1 MGSKLAPVFVTIAFL
16 LFAACS
22 PSASGTATP
31 TAAAAT
37 ATPATA
43 TATPATATATP
54 TSTGTPAATATTAA
68 GGCTNGATG
77 SQTVTIAG
85 FAFAPATLS
94 VPAGTTVTWTNQDA
108 TTHTATADDGT
119 SFDCTPIGAG
129 ASMSFTFATP
139 GTFAYHCAIH
149 PTMKATITVT

>member
-1 MGSKLAPVFVTIAFL
+1 MGSKLPPVLVTIALL

-22 PSASGTATP
+22 PSATSTATP
-31 TAAAAT
+31 TAAVAS
-37 ATPATA
+37 ATPATE
-43 TATPATATATP
+43 TASP
-54 TSTGTPAATATTAA
+54 TEAGTPAATATTAA
-68 GGCTNGATG
+68 GGCTDGATG

-85 FAFAPATLS
+85 FAFSPATLS

-108 TTHTATADDGT
+108 TAHTATADDGT
-119 SFDCTPIGAG
+119 SFDCNPIGAG

-139 GTFAYHCAIH
+139 GTFAYHCSIH

>member
-1 MGSKLAPVFVTIAFL
+1 VRSKIPPVLVTITLL

-31 TAAAAT
+31 TTAAPT
-37 ATPATA
+37 ATTA
-43 TATPATATATP
+43 TETATP
-54 TSTGTPAATATTAA
+54 TEAGTAAATATTAA
-68 GGCTNGATG
+68 GGCTDGATG
-77 SQTVTIAG
+77 TQTVTIAG

-94 VPAGTTVTWTNQDA
+94 VTAGTTVTWTNQDA
-108 TTHTATADDGT
+108 TTHTATADDGKA
-119 SFDCTPIGAG
+119 FDCRPIAAG

-139 GTFAYHCAIH
+139 GTYAYHCAIH

>member
-1 MGSKLAPVFVTIAFL
+1 MRSRLPLIFVTVTLL

-31 TAAAAT
+31 TAAVAT
-37 ATPATA
+37 ATPAG
-43 TATPATATATP
+43 ATATP
-54 TSTGTPAATATTAA
+54 TEAGTPAATTAA
-68 GGCTNGATG
+68 GACTDGATG
-77 SQTVTIAG
+77 TQTVTIAG

-94 VPAGTTVTWTNQDA
+94 VPAGTAVTWTNSDA

-119 SFDCTPIGAG
+119 SFDCRPIAAG
-129 ASMSFTFATP
+129 ASMTFTFATP
-139 GTFAYHCAIH
+139 GTYAYHCAIH